1 MPAFTGDKN
10 MDLLLW
16 RHAEAE
22 DGEDDLKRRLTERG
36 ERQARTMA
44 AWIRQN
50 QPKDLRIVVSPAV
63 RTQQT
68 AQALKLPFETQRKIG
83 PEACVSELIAASGW
97 PQAGGAV
104 LIVGHQPAL
113 GRLAALLLGGQEA
126 DWSIKK
132 GALWW
137 LSNRV
142 RRGETQ
148 TVLRAMI
155 PVELLE
161 DGKIRQ

>member
-1 MPAFTGDKN
+1 MPAFSKETT

-22 DGEDDLKRRLTERG
+22 DGEDDLKRRLTDRG
-36 ERQARTMA
+36 EKQARVMA
-44 AWIRQN
+44 KWIHEH
-50 QPKDLRIVVSPAV
+50 QPKDLRIIVSHAV

-68 AQALKLPFETQRKIG
+68 AEALKLPFETQRKIG

-97 PQAGGAV
+97 PQASGAV
-104 LIVGHQPAL
+104 LIVGHQPSL
-113 GRLAALLLGGQEA
+113 GRMASLLLAGQESE
-126 DWSIKK
+126 WTIKK

-148 TVLRAMI
+148 TVLRAVI
-155 PVELLE
+155 PAEFLE
-161 DGKIRQ
+161 

>member
-1 MPAFTGDKN
+1 MPGLGGGNK

-36 ERQARTMA
+36 ERQARVMA
-44 AWIRQN
+44 AWIRDH
-50 QPKDLRIVVSPAV
+50 QPKNMRIIVSPAV

-68 AQALKLPFETQRKIG
+68 AEALKLPFETHRKIG
-83 PEACVSELIAASGW
+83 PDACVSELIAASGW
-97 PQAGGAV
+97 PDASGAV
-104 LIVGHQPAL
+104 LIVGHQPTL
-113 GRLAALLLGGQEA
+113 GRLASLLLSGQEA
-126 DWSIKK
+126 DWTIKK

-142 RRGETQ
+142 RRDESQ
-148 TVLRAMI
+148 TVLRAVL
-155 PVELLE
+155 PADLLE
-161 DGKIRQ
+161 

>member
-1 MPAFTGDKN
+1 

-22 DGEDDLKRRLTERG
+22 EGEEDLKRRLTERG
-36 ERQARTMA
+36 QKQASAMA
-44 AWIRQN
+44 QWIRARQL
-50 QPKDLRIVVSPAV
+50 KDLRIIVSPAV

-68 AQALKLPFETQRKIG
+68 AEALGLPFETQRKIG

-97 PQAGGAV
+97 PEARGSV
-104 LIVGHQPAL
+104 LIVGHQPSL
-113 GRLAALLLGGQEA
+113 GRMASLLLAGQEA

-142 RRGETQ
+142 RRGEAQ
-148 TVLRAMI
+148 TVLRAMV
-155 PVELLE
+155 PVELL
-161 DGKIRQ
+161 DS

>member
-1 MPAFTGDKN
+1 MPAFSKETT

-22 DGEDDLKRRLTERG
+22 DGEDDMKRRLTERG
-36 ERQARTMA
+36 HKQARTMA
-44 AWIRQN
+44 AWIRKH
-50 QPKDLRIVVSPAV
+50 QPKDLRIIVSPAV

-68 AQALKLPFETQRKIG
+68 AEALKLPFETQRKIG

-97 PQAGGAV
+97 PAASGAV
-104 LIVGHQPAL
+104 LIVGHQPSL
-113 GRLAALLLGGQEA
+113 GRLASLLLAGHESE
-126 DWSIKK
+126 WTIKK

-148 TVLRAMI
+148 TVLRAVI
-155 PVELLE
+155 PAEMLS
-161 DGKIRQ
+161 

>member
-1 MPAFTGDKN
+1 MPAFPPTEIT

-22 DGEDDLKRRLTERG
+22 DGEDDLKRRLTARG
-36 ERQARTMA
+36 EKQAKAMA
-44 AWIRQN
+44 AWIRQH
-50 QPKDLRIVVSPAV
+50 QPKDMRIIVSPAV

-68 AQALKLPFETQRKIG
+68 AEALKLPFETHRKIG

-97 PQAGGAV
+97 PDASGSV
-104 LIVGHQPAL
+104 LIVGHQPSL
-113 GRLAALLLGGQEA
+113 GRLASLLLAGHEA

-137 LSNRV
+137 ISNRL
-142 RRGETQ
+142 RRGESQ
-148 TVLRAMI
+148 AVLRTML
-155 PVELLE
+155 PVEFL
-161 DGKIRQ
+161 D

>member
-1 MPAFTGDKN
+1 MPGLGGGNK

-36 ERQARTMA
+36 ERQARMMA
-44 AWIRQN
+44 AWIRDH
-50 QPKDLRIVVSPAV
+50 QPKNMRIIVSPAV

-68 AQALKLPFETQRKIG
+68 AEALKLPFETHRKIG
-83 PEACVSELIAASGW
+83 PDACVSELIAASGW
-97 PQAGGAV
+97 PDASGAV
-104 LIVGHQPAL
+104 LIVGHQPTL
-113 GRLAALLLGGQEA
+113 GRLASLLLSGQEA
-126 DWSIKK
+126 DWTIKK

-142 RRGETQ
+142 RRDESQ
-148 TVLRAMI
+148 TVLRAVL
-155 PVELLE
+155 PADLLE
-161 DGKIRQ
+161 

>member
-1 MPAFTGDKN
+1 

-22 DGEDDLKRRLTERG
+22 DGEDDMKRRLTERG
-36 ERQARTMA
+36 ERQARRMA
-44 AWIRQN
+44 AWLHEN
-50 QPKDLRIVVSPAV
+50 QPKDMRIIVSPAI

-68 AQALKLPFETQRKIG
+68 AEALKLPFETHRKIG

-97 PQAGGAV
+97 PDEQGSV
-104 LIVGHQPAL
+104 LIVGHQPSL
-113 GRLAALLLGGQEA
+113 GHLASLLLAGHEA

-132 GALWW
+132 GAVWW
-137 LSNRV
+137 LSNRL

-148 TVLRAMI
+148 TVLRAVI
-155 PVELLE
+155 PVELL
-161 DGKIRQ
+161 D

>member
-1 MPAFTGDKN
+1 

-36 ERQARTMA
+36 QKQARTMA
-44 AWIRQN
+44 AWICEH
-50 QPKDLRIVVSPAV
+50 QPKDLRIIVSPAV

-68 AQALKLPFETQRKIG
+68 AEALKLPFETHRKIG
-83 PEACVSELIAASGW
+83 PDACVSELIAASGW
-97 PQAGGAV
+97 PHAQGAV
-104 LIVGHQPAL
+104 LIVGHQPSL
-113 GRLAALLLGGQEA
+113 GRLASLLLAGHEA

-132 GALWW
+132 GGLWW

-142 RRGETQ
+142 RRSEAQ

-155 PVELLE
+155 PVELL
-161 DGKIRQ
+161 D

>member
-1 MPAFTGDKN
+1 

-36 ERQARTMA
+36 EKQAQTMA
-44 AWIRQN
+44 AWIRER
-50 QPKDLRIVVSPAV
+50 QPKDLRIVVSPAM

-68 AQALKLPFETQRKIG
+68 AEALKLPYETNRKIG
-83 PEACVSELIAASGW
+83 PDACVSELIAASGW
-97 PQAGGAV
+97 PNAHGSV
-104 LIVGHQPAL
+104 LIVGHQPSL
-113 GRLAALLLGGQEA
+113 GRLASLLLAGHESE
-126 DWSIKK
+126 WTIKK

-148 TVLRAMI
+148 SVLRAVI
-155 PVELLE
+155 PAEFL
-161 DGKIRQ
+161 D